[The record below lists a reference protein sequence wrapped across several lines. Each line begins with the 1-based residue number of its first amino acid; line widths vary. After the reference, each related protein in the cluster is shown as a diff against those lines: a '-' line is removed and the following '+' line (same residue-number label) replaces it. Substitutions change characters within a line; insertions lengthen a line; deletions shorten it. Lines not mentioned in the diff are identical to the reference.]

1 MTIQTG
7 DIKVLKSQVLLDTTD
22 GGGAMTG
29 SEVIDGQSNNLFPD
43 ISELDRTYGRI
54 TLRKAFAAVL
64 TSTTD
69 SYYGAHT
76 IISRMPEDPR
86 VSVSLFTTND
96 WFDRRTSARDKVERY
111 LALGPLWPGH
121 LLEKQLAGQR
131 AIQLAMRPQDDEP
144 KVGQGLGLVQNEGLG
159 TEFSQFVRVTKV
171 TSQDRTFVDHQ
182 NRDVLR
188 KVVTVEI
195 SDPLLYTFTGP
206 SVFQAVQGIS
216 GPAICRDTR
225 VANAASYYG
234 ITSLTAPGAINDASI
249 MVGDIFTQLVP
260 SAQAETPLVDL
271 TAAGL
276 SSLYV
281 PGNEGTINANVSASM
296 GPTTKLYLGSSI
308 LPGTLTLKPGASTI
322 TDQGGT
328 LMMGT
333 TEIGSIDYE
342 KGLCSFNAN
351 APAYSGTIVTTFTPA
366 GVPNR
371 VQDTASISI
380 VQDLRGYNYTITL
393 IPSPMPGSLV
403 VSYMAQGKVYY
414 LYDRGD
420 GVLKGSDAAFG
431 SGSVNFTTGSVI
443 VTLGALPDA
452 NSELIFA
459 WGKKV
464 DSFTRSS
471 LTVAPARL
479 EFQLAN
485 GQVAPGTVTVT
496 WSVEGSP
503 KSATDDGNGTFTG
516 DATGKIHY
524 ASGLIKLVPSVLY
537 QQGTEFKVNYQFG
550 PPHEQ
555 TFPMP
560 IRDGTGKVNVVL
572 PNLGGN
578 PIPKTVEL
586 LWNVDILDSET
597 LGTIFTETIQE
608 WNPIPPTFRVDP
620 LVTAFDN
627 GSGGFRRTDGTL
639 QPNSSI
645 DYSTRTISLAPE
657 MNVRVPKPVWG
668 TELVG
673 STTTSQLFGGGSLNT
688 TVNTYRRI
696 IESWAMVATIA
707 VMPYDEKGYLTV
719 KWRTG
724 GSGAAVEE
732 TFTAQSLKFDLTPE
746 FAESILKGS
755 VRFELGGK
763 EYVDRLGGLFHTIEP
778 LTGAGTSAGVINYQ
792 SGVIE
797 VDSWTPSAAN
807 AVTLRSLVTEMNI
820 QPVDE
825 VVFRIPVVPVRS
837 GSLQVRCIPI
847 AGNSG
852 GQIAVTADATGRF
865 NSPFMVGTVDYQT
878 GVVRIRF
885 GEKITVTPEV
895 RTKDFFREGA
905 VFTEGG
911 IEKVIKPN
919 PVYADSIRYNAVG
932 YTYMPLAA
940 DILGLDPVRL
950 PSDGRVPIF
959 RQGDVAVVHHTEDL
973 AFPTSPV
980 PSIGTT
986 LDVGRDRLSYIKVY
1000 DNDGVPVDP
1009 TMYNVD
1015 LDDGIVVLNSN
1026 YAQGSYV
1033 LPLRAE
1039 HRIEDMGLISDVQI
1053 NGVLS
1058 LTRPLTHNFP
1068 VPGSFVSSALIF
1080 GDLQARAHSKFSQ
1093 ESWTSVWQDS
1103 PIGNPILAQYNEVQ
1117 YPILVSNKGA
1127 AEEKWAMIFTSSS
1140 QFRVVGRGVGQIGTG
1155 DINTDTAPINPA
1167 TGEPYWTLRALGWGL
1182 GWAAGNVLRFNTAG
1196 ANYPIWLARTVLQGP
1211 VTNQYDN
1218 FQIQI
1223 RGDIDRV

>member
-29 SEVIDGQSNNLFPD
+29 IEVIDGQSNNLFPD

-54 TLRKAFAAVL
+54 ALRKAFAAIL
-64 TSTTD
+64 TTTTD
-69 SYYGAHT
+69 SYYGAHA

-86 VSVSLFTTND
+86 VSVSLFSTQD
-96 WFDRRTSARDKVERY
+96 WFDRRTNARDKVERY

-144 KVGQGLGLVQNEGLG
+144 KVGQGLGLVQDEGLG

-171 TSQDRTFVDHQ
+171 TSQDRTFVDPQ

-195 SDPLLYTFTGP
+195 SDPLLFTFTGP
-206 SVFQAVQGIS
+206 SVFQSVQGTS
-216 GPAICRDTR
+216 GPGICRDTR

-234 ITSLTAPGAINDASI
+234 ISTLASPGHINDGSI
-249 MVGDIFTQLVP
+249 TVGSIFTQLVP

-281 PGNEGTINANVSASM
+281 PGNDGVINQGLSPASM
-296 GPTTKLYLGSSI
+296 SPTTKLYIGSSVV
-308 LPGTLTLKPGASTI
+308 PGTLSLKPGASTI
-322 TDQGGT
+322 TDAGGV
-328 LMMGT
+328 LLMGT
-333 TEIGSIDYE
+333 TEVGVIDYE
-342 KGLCSFNAN
+342 KGLCTFNAN
-351 APAYSGTIVTTFTPA
+351 APTYSGVINVTFKPA

-371 VQDTASISI
+371 VLDTASISI
-380 VQDLRGYNYTITL
+380 IQDLRGYNYTITL

-420 GVLKGSDAAFG
+420 GVLKGSDTAFG

-452 NSELIFA
+452 NSEVIFA

-464 DSFTRSS
+464 DSFTRAG
-471 LTVAPARL
+471 LTVPPARL
-479 EFQLAN
+479 EFQLEN
-485 GQVAPGTVTVT
+485 PQVAPSTVTIT
-496 WSVEGSP
+496 WNVAGGL
-503 KSATDDGNGTFTG
+503 KTATDDGDGNLIG

-524 ASGLIKLVPSVLY
+524 ASGLIKLVPIELY

-555 TFPMP
+555 NFPMP
-560 IRDGTGKVNVVL
+560 VRDGSGKVNVVL
-572 PNLGGN
+572 PNLGGS
-578 PIPKTVEL
+578 PIAKTVEL
-586 LWNVDILDSET
+586 TWNVDIMDSET
-597 LGTIFTETIQE
+597 LGTIFTETIQA
-608 WNPIPPTFRVDP
+608 WNPPPTVFRVDP

-627 GSGGFRRTDGTL
+627 GAGGFRRADGVL

-645 DYSTRTISLAPE
+645 NYATRTISLAPE
-657 MNVRVPKPVWG
+657 MNVQVPRPVWG
-668 TELVG
+668 SELIG
-673 STTTSQLFGGGSLNT
+673 TTSSQLINGGSLNT

-696 IESWAMVATIA
+696 ITGWVMVSTIA

-719 KWRTG
+719 KWRTA

-732 TFTAQSLKFDLTPE
+732 THTAQGVKFDITPG
-746 FAESILKGS
+746 FAETILQGS
-755 VRFELGGK
+755 VRFTLGGK
-763 EYVDRLGGLFHTIEP
+763 VYIDRLGGLFHTIDP
-778 LTGAGTSAGVINYQ
+778 MNGSGVSAGTINYQ
-792 SGVIE
+792 SGV
-797 VDSWTPSAAN
+797 VDIAAWTPGAAN
-807 AVTLRSLVTEMNI
+807 SIALNSLVTEMNI

-837 GSLQVRCIPI
+837 GSVQVRCVPI
-847 AGNSG
+847 NG
-852 GQIAVTADATGRF
+852 GSQIAVTADSTGRF
-865 NSPFMVGTVDYQT
+865 NHANMVGTVDYQT

-885 GEKITVTPEV
+885 GEKVTVTPAV
-895 RTKDFFREGA
+895 RLEDFFREGA
-905 VFTEGG
+905 VFLEGG
-911 IEKVIKPN
+911 IEKVIRPK

-950 PSDGRVPIF
+950 PSDGRVVIF
-959 RQGDVAVVHHTEDL
+959 RQGDVAVIHNTQDQV
-973 AFPTSPV
+973 FPSSPI
-980 PSIGTT
+980 PGIGTT

-1000 DNDGVPVDP
+1000 DHADVPVDP
-1009 TMYNVD
+1009 TMYNVN

-1026 YAQGSYV
+1026 YVQGSYV

-1039 HRIEDMGLISDVQI
+1039 HRIEDMSLISDVQI
-1053 NGVLS
+1053 NGVLA

-1068 VPGSFVSSALIF
+1068 SPGTFVSSALIF
-1080 GDLQARAHSKFSQ
+1080 GDMQSRAHSKFSQ
-1093 ESWTSVWQDS
+1093 ESWTSIWQDT
-1103 PIGNPILAQYNEVQ
+1103 PIGNPILAQYNDVL
-1117 YPILVSNKGA
+1117 YPIVVTNRGA
-1127 AEEKWAMIFTSSS
+1127 AEEKWALIFTSNSS
-1140 QFRVVGRGVGQIGTG
+1140 FRVVGKSLGQIATG
-1155 DINTDTAPINPA
+1155 DLATICSPVNPA
-1167 TGEPYWTLRALGWGL
+1167 TGAPYFTLSPLGWGG
-1182 GWAAGNVLRFNTAG
+1182 GWVAGNVLRFNTAG
-1196 ANYPIWLARTVLQGP
+1196 ANYPIWMARTVLQGP
-1211 VTNQYDN
+1211 SSAQNDS
-1218 FQIQI
+1218 FQLQL
-1223 RGDIDRV
+1223 RGDIDRP